1 VAWGVGGNPLANA
14 SPDARDLHAARTPLW
29 RELGVNLALVTLA
42 VLVLN
47 TALGALAV
55 LHTRDDAAEALA
67 IQTAGVLAQ
76 QLGASPP
83 DDWPVVVAAARG
95 DGAGAIGAAAV
106 WDAGGALLA
115 GGGIALPQSG
125 RTVLA
130 TRTPR
135 AWHDDDGAL
144 ALAPAAAGRAIV
156 GVRLGRDA
164 ATGPGWT
171 WILAHGVLAAAVLA
185 GFGTVL
191 LRRAVVQPL
200 EAVRAATSRIAAG
213 DFGHT
218 LPEAGPRELAEL
230 AASLNVLSR
239 ALADYRQGT
248 AEQVARL
255 EAANQALRAAQDA
268 LLRSEKLASVGQLAA
283 GLAHELGNP
292 LAAVRGYVELLAMD
306 AAPAQADVLRR
317 TREETERMHV
327 LVRRLLDYARH
338 EPVARGPVDLGAV
351 AHGAVESVKDQPA
364 FRDVRFDVDTPGACV
379 VEGDRTRLHQAL
391 VNLLRNA
398 GAAGAS
404 RIGLAVH
411 TAEDGAR
418 IEVSDDGEGIAAAH
432 MPRVFDPFFT
442 TRPPGAG
449 TGLGLAVVH
458 RVVSDHGG
466 QVTVTS
472 SPGAGARFRIV
483 LPRGG

>member
-1 VAWGVGGNPLANA
+1 
-14 SPDARDLHAARTPLW
+14 
-29 RELGVNLALVTLA
+29 

-47 TALGALAV
+47 TALGALVVAR
-55 LHTRDDAAEALA
+55 TRDDAADALA
-67 IQTAGVLAQ
+67 TQTATVLAQ
-76 QLGASPP
+76 QLTASPQ
-83 DDWPVVVAAARG
+83 DSWPVVIAAVRSDGSGAVDAVVVWG
-95 DGAGAIGAAAV
+95 ADGAV
-106 WDAGGALLA
+106 LA
-115 GGGIALPQSG
+115 GGGIPLPPAG

-130 TRTPR
+130 TRAVRTWNED
-135 AWHDDDGAL
+135 AGVV
-144 ALAPAAAGRAIV
+144 ALAPAAAGRALV
-156 GVRLGRDA
+156 GVRLARDA
-164 ATGPGWT
+164 AAGPGWA
-171 WILAHGVLAAAVLA
+171 WILAHGFLAAAVLA

-200 EAVRAATSRIAAG
+200 EAVRAATARIAAG
-213 DFGHT
+213 GFGHT
-218 LPEAGPRELAEL
+218 LPEEGPRELAEL

-255 EAANQALRAAQDA
+255 EAANAALREAQDA
-268 LLRSEKLASVGQLAA
+268 LVRSEKLASVGQLAA

-292 LAAVRGYVELLAMD
+292 LAAVRGYVDLLTMD

-317 TREETERMHV
+317 TRDETERMHV

-338 EPVARGPVDLGAV
+338 EPVARGPVDLGGV
-351 AHGAVESVKDQPA
+351 AHAAVESVKDQPA
-364 FRDVRFDVDTPGACV
+364 FRDVRFEVVAPVDCV
-379 VEGDRTRLHQAL
+379 VQGDRTRLHQAL

-398 GAAGAS
+398 GAAGAT
-404 RIGLAVH
+404 RVGLTVH
-411 TAEDGAR
+411 TAEDGVR
-418 IEVSDDGEGIAAAH
+418 VEITDDGEGIAAAH
-432 MPRVFDPFFT
+432 VPRLFDPFFT

-466 QVTVTS
+466 EVTVTS
-472 SPGAGARFRIV
+472 SRGAGARFRIT